1 MVQIYT
7 KAEIEKMRVAG
18 RIAGTALHLAGRAV
32 REGVTTLEL
41 DNIIR
46 RYISKEGA
54 RASFYKYDGFPNSA
68 CISVNSKVIH
78 GIPNK
83 NEHIKNGDIVSIDV
97 GAYIGGFHGDTAYT
111 FVCGK
116 TAPDVQKL
124 VDETKEALRLGLL
137 QCVVGNRI
145 GDIGNAIQTHCES
158 FGFGVVRD
166 FIGHGVGR
174 QLHESPEVPN
184 FGKAGHGTRLIA
196 GMTLAVEPMI
206 NLSGEGVRKLADG
219 WTIVTKSGSASAHF
233 EHTVAVTENG
243 PDILTLP
250 RLE

>member
-7 KAEIEKMRVAG
+7 KSEIEKLRIAG
-18 RIAGTALHLAGRAV
+18 RIAANALHLAGRAV
-32 REGVTTLEL
+32 KVGVTTLEL

-46 RYISKEGA
+46 RYIASQGA
-54 RASFYKYDGFPNSA
+54 KASFYKYDGFPNSA

-83 NEHIKNGDIVSIDV
+83 NEHLRNGDIVSIDV

-111 FVCGK
+111 FICGK
-116 TAPDVQKL
+116 AAPDVEKL
-124 VDETKEALRLGLL
+124 VVETKEALRLGLL

-145 GDIGNAIQTHCES
+145 GDIGNAVQSHCES

-166 FIGHGVGR
+166 YIGHGVGR

-196 GMTLAVEPMI
+196 GMILAVEPMI
-206 NLSGEGVRKLADG
+206 NLSGEAVRKLSDG

-233 EHTVAVTENG
+233 EHSVAITENG

-250 RLE
+250 DLD